1 MHAVTAGCS
10 PFLASAILACASR
23 RRREQRRQ
31 TPDATRKPCGQ
42 PFMLL
47 TLTCTSGTRQLD
59 VESQAKLELRFEA
72 PHSRSVHRLHNRCYL
87 LLTTAGPGT
96 AGAGFVASAVAVS
109 SPELSSEYFVAA
121 PMTAMVV
128 N

>member
-10 PFLASAILACASR
+10 SFLASAILACGSR
-23 RRREQRRQ
+23 ARREQRRQ
-31 TPDATRKPCGQ
+31 TPDAAKLPAEKGVKACGQ
-42 PFMLL
+42 PFMFFKLI
-47 TLTCTSGTRQLD
+47 CTSGSRQLD
-59 VESQAKLELRFEA
+59 VESQAKLERFEA
-72 PHSRSVHRLHNRCYL
+72 PRHNRCYL

-109 SPELSSEYFVAA
+109 SAELSSEYFVAA